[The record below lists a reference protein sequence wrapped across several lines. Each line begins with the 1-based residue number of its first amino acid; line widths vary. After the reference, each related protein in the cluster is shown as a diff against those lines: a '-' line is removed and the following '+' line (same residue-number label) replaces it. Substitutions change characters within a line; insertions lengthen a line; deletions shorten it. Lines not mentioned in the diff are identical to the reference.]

1 MATIGAPRD
10 SRYLGR
16 NRRHSCSPSAIANIA
31 EDTATTLRSSPSQ
44 AASLA
49 PRLRPGASAEGD
61 VQQLGINFVKGH
73 RGYLRL
79 PCDEKRDIL
88 IVVGIIQPSN
98 ELPQVWYRGNCQPS
112 NDSSSRSAVTFSA
125 PHGEKQLSR
134 TSPISRYLSRV
145 SHHPGSAQRSIAPDG
160 EGSEGTV
167 RGCHGSCSCA
177 SQTSL

>member
-31 EDTATTLRSSPSQ
+31 ADTATTLRSSPSQ

-61 VQQLGINFVKGH
+61 VQQLGINFVNGQ
-73 RGYLRL
+73 RGYFR
-79 PCDEKRDIL
+79 
-88 IVVGIIQPSN
+88 
-98 ELPQVWYRGNCQPS
+98 
-112 NDSSSRSAVTFSA
+112 SRSAVTFSA
-125 PHGEKQLSR
+125 PHGEKQLSM

-145 SHHPGSAQRSIAPDG
+145 S
-160 EGSEGTV
+160 
-167 RGCHGSCSCA
+167 
-177 SQTSL
+177 